1 VRINTWE
8 EKPYKTKRDKKV
20 KKTATQEVKHVKD
33 KRDLV
38 EQSNVKCCY
47 AFFKMQVQIER
58 SDSEPYQY
66 PLSGR

>member
-1 VRINTWE
+1 MGR
-8 EKPYKTKRDKKV
+8 KTIQNKESLKSQKR
-20 KKTATQEVKHVKD
+20 ATQEVKHVKD
-33 KRDLV
+33 RRLLV

-58 SDSEPYQY
+58 LDSEPYQY

>member
-1 VRINTWE
+1 
-8 EKPYKTKRDKKV
+8 
-20 KKTATQEVKHVKD
+20 VKD